1 MKKLNYAIVALFFIV
16 GMSACGQNQNH
27 EEANELQLSSLQK
40 GGSFNACKGIT
51 ENNFRETFNIPSD
64 YVLGDVEAFNVMPE
78 MSCVMAAGKDGKQL
92 AIMVSMMANPS
103 TYDFVATRVKEEFS
117 TAPEED
123 KIKGL
128 GEFAIYR
135 ENRTRKE
142 SALVV
147 FQDKHIISIAFD
159 HSNTYEKEQLK
170 EMMQNF
176 YKKWLKLQS

>member
-1 MKKLNYAIVALFFIV
+1 MKKLNFAILILFLVAVI
-16 GMSACGQNQNH
+16 SACGQNQQNT
-27 EEANELQLSSLQK
+27 EVNELQPSKIQK
-40 GGSFNACKGIT
+40 ENIFNACKGIT

-64 YVLGDVEAFNVMPE
+64 YVLGDVDAFNVMPE
-78 MSCVMAAGKDGKQL
+78 MSCIMAAGKDGKQL

-128 GEFAIYR
+128 GEFAVYR

-142 SALVV
+142 SAMVV

-170 EMMQNF
+170 EMMQDF
-176 YKKWLKLQS
+176 YKKWLKLQ